1 MLEILMMVTQV
12 ASAVDLNAIWD
23 MIIQNGV
30 FAGLFVWLLVDSK
43 KDSKNREERLLNHI
57 ERQGE
62 ALDKVT
68 DTIERMDIRLS
79 RIEDKVD
86 KKD

>member
-1 MLEILMMVTQV
+1 ML
-12 ASAVDLNAIWD
+12 AVGSIDLSSIGQMLID
-23 MIIQNGV
+23 NGV
-30 FAGLFVWLLVDSK
+30 FAVLFGWLFFDTRK
-43 KDSKNREERLLNHI
+43 EAKNREERLLDHI

-79 RIEDKVD
+79 YIEQKVD
-86 KKD
+86 KK

>member
-1 MLEILMMVTQV
+1 MLDILMMVFG
-12 ASAVDLNAIWD
+12 AIDLNSIGQMLID
-23 MIIQNGV
+23 NGV
-30 FAGLFVWLLVDSK
+30 FAVLFGWLFFDTRK
-43 KDSKNREERLLNHI
+43 EAKNREERLLDHI

-79 RIEDKVD
+79 YIEQKVD
-86 KKD
+86 KK

>member
-1 MLEILMMVTQV
+1 MLDILML
-12 ASAVDLNAIWD
+12 AVGSIDLSSIGQMLID
-23 MIIQNGV
+23 NGV
-30 FAGLFVWLLVDSK
+30 FAVLFGWLFFDTRK
-43 KDSKNREERLLNHI
+43 EAKNREERLLDHI

-79 RIEDKVD
+79 YIEQKVD
-86 KKD
+86 KK

>member
-1 MLEILMMVTQV
+1 MLDILMMVFGTI
-12 ASAVDLNAIWD
+12 DLNSIGQMLID
-23 MIIQNGV
+23 NGV
-30 FAGLFVWLLVDSK
+30 FAVLFGWLFFDTRK
-43 KDSKNREERLLNHI
+43 EAKNREERLLDHI

-79 RIEDKVD
+79 YIEQKVD
-86 KKD
+86 KK

>member
-1 MLEILMMVTQV
+1 MMVAQV
-12 ASAVDLNAIWD
+12 ASAVDLNAIWE

-30 FAGLFVWLLVDSK
+30 FAGLFVWLLFDSK

-79 RIEDKVD
+79 RIEEKVD

>member
-1 MLEILMMVTQV
+1 MMVTQV